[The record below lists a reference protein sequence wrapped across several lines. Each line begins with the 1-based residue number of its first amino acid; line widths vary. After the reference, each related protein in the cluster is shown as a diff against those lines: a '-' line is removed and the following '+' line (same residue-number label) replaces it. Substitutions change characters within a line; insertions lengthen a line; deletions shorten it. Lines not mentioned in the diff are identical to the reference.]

1 MTILGH
7 SLRPPPKLST
17 TFAVDAMF
25 YSAARKARERANI
38 ARKGVARANK
48 EIFQRQERMDSIKQR
63 AEDRNEDVPY
73 AEWERYGITMES
85 LEFSVVE
92 AHGLVLRELAIA
104 QIMSAQ
110 SLEAHINT
118 RGKTLLTN
126 REWEAFERMPLDAK
140 WLFLPDELGK
150 PRFTV
155 GAEPFQSFDRLV
167 KTRNQLVHYKV
178 QKEPYHGF
186 EDSDS
191 LARKLGLTFEDVDRS
206 IGAVKT
212 MIWELAKQ
220 LGEARG
226 PGWLESEGSHFFE
239 IEEDKPKEGK
249 RTATAL

>member
-17 TFAVDAMF
+17 TFAVDAML

-38 ARKGVARANK
+38 ARKGVVRANK

-63 AEDRNEDVPY
+63 AEERNEDVPY
-73 AEWERYGITMES
+73 AEWERYGITMEN
-85 LEFSVVE
+85 LEFRVVE

-118 RGKTLLTN
+118 RGKTLLTK
-126 REWEAFERMPLDAK
+126 REWKAFERMPLDAK
-140 WLFLPDELGK
+140 WLFLPDESGK

-167 KTRNQLVHYKV
+167 KTRNQLVHY
-178 QKEPYHGF
+178 
-186 EDSDS
+186 
-191 LARKLGLTFEDVDRS
+191 
-206 IGAVKT
+206 
-212 MIWELAKQ
+212 
-220 LGEARG
+220 
-226 PGWLESEGSHFFE
+226 
-239 IEEDKPKEGK
+239 
-249 RTATAL
+249 